1 MTDKSSKLLQ
11 ILLGAILAVSALLG
25 ILFYANVISD
35 DVVLYWGYIL
45 VIITAAITI
54 VAPLIY
60 LIFNLK
66 SAVKFF
72 IILGAMVV
80 LAIIAY
86 ALSTNEFSALQLEQM
101 KSTAET
107 SVTVGAGLIFLY
119 ILAAL
124 AILSIIFASISRIF
138 K

>member
-11 ILLGAILAVSALLG
+11 IILGAILAVSALLG
-25 ILFYANVISD
+25 ILFYADVISD
-35 DVVLYWGYIL
+35 DVIMYWGYIL

-60 LIFNLK
+60 LIFNLR

-72 IILGAMVV
+72 IILGGMIV

-86 ALSTNEFSALQLEQM
+86 ALSGNEFSAIQLETM
-101 KSTAET
+101 KSSADT
-107 SVTVGAGLIFLY
+107 SVMVGAGLIFLY
-119 ILAAL
+119 ILASL
-124 AILSIIFASISRIF
+124 AILSIIYASISRIF

>member
-25 ILFYANVISD
+25 ILFYANIISD

-54 VAPLIY
+54 LAPLIY

>member
-11 ILLGAILAVSALLG
+11 ILLGAILAISALLG

-45 VIITAAITI
+45 VIVTAAITI
-54 VAPLIY
+54 IAPLIY

-80 LAIIAY
+80 LAIISY
-86 ALSTNEFSALQLEQM
+86 VLSGNEFSSLQLEQM

-124 AILSIIFASISRIF
+124 AILSIIYASVSRIF

>member
-11 ILLGAILAVSALLG
+11 ILLGAILAISALLG

-45 VIITAAITI
+45 VIVTAAITVI
-54 VAPLIY
+54 APLIY

-80 LAIIAY
+80 LAIISY
-86 ALSTNEFSALQLEQM
+86 VLSGNEFSSLQLEQM

-124 AILSIIFASISRIF
+124 AILSIIYASISRIF

>member
-11 ILLGAILAVSALLG
+11 ILLGAILAISALLG

-45 VIITAAITI
+45 VIVTAAITI
-54 VAPLIY
+54 IAPLIY

-72 IILGAMVV
+72 VILGAMVV
-80 LAIIAY
+80 LAIISY
-86 ALSTNEFSALQLEQM
+86 VLSGNEFSSLQLEQM

-124 AILSIIFASISRIF
+124 AILSIIYASISRIF

>member
-11 ILLGAILAVSALLG
+11 ILLGAILAISALLG

-45 VIITAAITI
+45 VIVTAAITI
-54 VAPLIY
+54 IAPLIY

-80 LAIIAY
+80 LAIISY
-86 ALSTNEFSALQLEQM
+86 VLSGNEFSSLQLEQM

-124 AILSIIFASISRIF
+124 AILSIIYASISRIF

>member
-11 ILLGAILAVSALLG
+11 ISLGAILAISALLG

-45 VIITAAITI
+45 VIVTAAITI
-54 VAPLIY
+54 IAPLIY

-80 LAIIAY
+80 LAIISY
-86 ALSTNEFSALQLEQM
+86 VLSGNEFSSLQLEQM

-124 AILSIIFASISRIF
+124 AILSIIYASISRIF

>member
-11 ILLGAILAVSALLG
+11 ILLGVLLAVSAVLG
-25 ILFYANVISD
+25 ILFYTDVISD
-35 DVVLYWGYIL
+35 DLVLYWGYIL

-54 VAPLIY
+54 IAPLIY
-60 LIFNLK
+60 LIFNLRN
-66 SAVKFF
+66 AFKFL
-72 IILGAMVV
+72 IILAAMVV
-80 LAIIAY
+80 LAVISY
-86 ALSTNEFSALQLEQM
+86 ALSTNEFSALKLEEM
-101 KSTAET
+101 DSSAET

-124 AILSIIFASISRIF
+124 AILSIVYASISRIF